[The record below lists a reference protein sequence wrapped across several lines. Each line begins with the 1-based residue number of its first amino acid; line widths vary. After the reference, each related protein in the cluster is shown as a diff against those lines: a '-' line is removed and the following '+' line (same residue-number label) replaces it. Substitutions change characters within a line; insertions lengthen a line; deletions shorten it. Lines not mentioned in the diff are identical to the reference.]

1 MAGRGKLIAVI
12 RDEDTVTGFLLCGI
26 AELNKN
32 RHPNFPAVGKD
43 AAVNEIE
50 DTFPQFL
57 NQDDVSLIL
66 VNQHLVE
73 AVQLTFDAHSSVP
86 VLVITSK
93 EQPYGAAE
101 DSVLG
106 RARGTFTAKDPG

>member
-12 RDEDTVTGFLLCGI
+12 SDEDTVTGFLLCGI
-26 AELNKN
+26 GELNKN
-32 RHPNFPAVGKD
+32 RHPNFLAVGKD

-66 VNQHLVE
+66 INQHLA
-73 AVQLTFDAHSSVP
+73 AVVRLTFGTHSSVP
-86 VLVITSK
+86 VLAITSK

-101 DSVLG
+101 DSVLC
-106 RARGTFTAKDPG
+106 RARAMFTAEDPG